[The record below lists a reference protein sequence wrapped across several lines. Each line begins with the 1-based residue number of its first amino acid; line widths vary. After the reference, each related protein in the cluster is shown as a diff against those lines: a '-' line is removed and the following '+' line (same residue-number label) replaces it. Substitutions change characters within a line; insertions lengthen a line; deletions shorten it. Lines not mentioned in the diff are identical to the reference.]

1 MDRSCQPGAAALA
14 RMRLPGRRDHAAGG
28 RLLVVPCGLGPWSA
42 PAGASSS
49 SEKKPAGPTRPRR
62 APIRPSQRGQ
72 NPARA
77 GSTQRRRLAF
87 PARALRLS
95 PAPDCPPIALN
106 SRTSPPRT
114 RAAIRRP
121 AGRRSHRADR
131 GRLALRQK
139 QGAAPAGN
147 HGAGEEAAS
156 RSPRSLTSLM
166 RAPECRPAARPLR
179 TTSESTDRSRPDSCF
194 ALAEQVP
201 EEAGTARR
209 AACAPGT
216 FGGAPSGLGVR
227 PSACGSGIRPAERWI
242 SNPRRIPTHK
252 AAVPLPNDRKRVA
265 R

>member
-49 SEKKPAGPTRPRR
+49 SEKKPGGPTRPRR

-95 PAPDCPPIALN
+95 PAPDCSPIALN
-106 SRTSPPRT
+106 SRISPPRT

-139 QGAAPAGN
+139 QGAPPAGN
-147 HGAGEEAAS
+147 HGSRRGGGIALPALAFEPDAS
-156 RSPRSLTSLM
+156 ARVPVRG
-166 RAPECRPAARPLR
+166 APAADDLR
-179 TTSESTDRSRPDSCF
+179 EHGSISSR
-194 ALAEQVP
+194 
-201 EEAGTARR
+201 
-209 AACAPGT
+209 
-216 FGGAPSGLGVR
+216 
-227 PSACGSGIRPAERWI
+227 
-242 SNPRRIPTHK
+242 
-252 AAVPLPNDRKRVA
+252 
-265 R
+265 